1 MQTSNRTTLLRRRE
15 TATVIV
21 HEKMPPEWFSGTLIV
36 IRPKIKPASPVEP
49 KPAEA
54 AQDKVSEAEKVQATP
69 KADEPTKV
77 E

>member
-1 MQTSNRTTLLRRRE
+1 
-15 TATVIV
+15 
-21 HEKMPPEWFSGTLIV
+21 MPPEWFSGTLIV